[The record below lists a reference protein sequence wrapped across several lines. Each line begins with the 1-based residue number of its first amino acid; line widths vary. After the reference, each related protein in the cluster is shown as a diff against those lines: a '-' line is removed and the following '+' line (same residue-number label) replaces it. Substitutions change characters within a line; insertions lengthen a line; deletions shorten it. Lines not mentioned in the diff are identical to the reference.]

1 MTKPTLVQF
10 RPGPVADEL
19 RARLEPEASAGEI
32 ARRDLERYYH
42 HLRLALAG
50 VDFTEAEALAICDAL
65 NGTFHE
71 PRTAQLIWAE
81 IDDACRL
88 ESLHEKWG
96 FDRESLVRKLR
107 NLPPFACM
115 AVVDAVERFWLDPAA
130 DARQRV
136 REVGLVRED
145 RQP

>member
-32 ARRDLERYYH
+32 ARRDLERYYYH
-42 HLRLALAG
+42 LALALRS
-50 VDFTEAEALAICDAL
+50 VDLTEPEALGLCDAL

-88 ESLHEKWG
+88 DHLDEKWG
-96 FDRESLVRKLR
+96 FDRVTLVEKLR
-107 NLPPFACM
+107 GLPPFTCQ

-136 REVGLVRED
+136 REVGLVREG